1 MLRGAILYG
10 GMIYVF
16 SGSMGTKRPL
26 YFEEK
31 PVDF

>member
-16 SGSMGTKRPL
+16 SGGMGAKKPL

-31 PVDF
+31 ALDF